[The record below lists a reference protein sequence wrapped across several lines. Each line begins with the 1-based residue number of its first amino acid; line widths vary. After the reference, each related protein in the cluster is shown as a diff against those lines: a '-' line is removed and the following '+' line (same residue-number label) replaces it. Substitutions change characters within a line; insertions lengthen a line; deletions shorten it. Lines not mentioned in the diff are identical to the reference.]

1 MTAGVRFPAIGTTA
15 HLIVTEETALA
26 QAEALMRELLATVD
40 SACSR
45 FREDS
50 ALSRLNRAGEATT
63 VDSTLL
69 AALRVALRA
78 AEQTDGAVDPALGT
92 ALIELG
98 YDRTFAEVPASS
110 PVPVEP
116 APPARQ
122 AWRRIRIDDRTGTV
136 TLPAGVRLDL
146 GATAKAWAA
155 DVAADRITRMLGVG
169 ALVNLGGDLAI
180 AGEVPKA
187 GWTVRVA
194 ADHRS
199 DQGAATGG
207 QKLALRTG
215 GLATS
220 SVSVRSWQRG
230 DRSLHHVLDPATGL
244 PAPRVWRYVS
254 VCAGSC
260 VDANTASTAALVLGR
275 GAPGW
280 LAARRLPA
288 RLVAVDGSTTTVAG
302 WPEDSLGEAA

>member
-1 MTAGVRFPAIGTTA
+1 VSAGVRFPAIGTTA
-15 HLIVTEETALA
+15 HLIVTEETALSK
-26 QAEALMRELLATVD
+26 AEAILRELLATVD

-50 ALSRLNRAGEATT
+50 ALSRLNSAGEGTT
-63 VDSTLL
+63 VDPTLL

-92 ALIELG
+92 TMIELG

-110 PVPVEP
+110 PVPVDP
-116 APPARQ
+116 TPPAKQ

-155 DVAADRITRMLGVG
+155 DLAADRVARSLGVG

-180 AGEVPKA
+180 AGETPKA

-194 ADHRS
+194 ADH
-199 DQGAATGG
+199 AASTGG

-254 VCAGSC
+254 VCAASC

-288 RLVAVDGSTTTVAG
+288 RLVAVDGTTTTVAG
-302 WPEDSLGEAA
+302 WPEEPLGEAA